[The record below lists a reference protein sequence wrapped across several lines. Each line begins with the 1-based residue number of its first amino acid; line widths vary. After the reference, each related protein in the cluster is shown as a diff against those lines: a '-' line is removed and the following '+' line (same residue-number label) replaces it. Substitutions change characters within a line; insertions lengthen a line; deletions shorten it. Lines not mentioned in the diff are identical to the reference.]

1 MTSDEIKAL
10 LEPHFPQAQIEV
22 KSDGYHAQVVIISAV
37 FDGLGPVKRQQLVY
51 AALNDNIAD
60 GSLHAVNMKLY
71 TPEQWQAISLTDA

>member
-10 LEPHFPQAQIEV
+10 LEPHFPEAQIDV
-22 KSDGYHAQVVIISAV
+22 QSDGYHAQVAIVSAL
-37 FDGLGPVKRQQLVY
+37 FEGLGPVKRQQLVY

-71 TPEQWQAISLTDA
+71 TPEQWQATTTNA